1 MKRLTCLAAVA
12 ALWGLALGATEL
24 RPTEQSRL
32 PIGAVRPEGWLRV
45 QLEKQRDGITGNA
58 EKLYDDIGQSDWLT
72 GEKRGGQYAWER
84 GPYYAKGL
92 LSLAFALDDT
102 MLKARAKCSRSR
114 PCRSTKFL

>member
-1 MKRLTCLAAVA
+1 MESYLKMAAWKKRSLKTNNGDDMKRLICLAAVA
-12 ALWGLALGATEL
+12 ATCGVALDAAEL
-24 RPTEQSRL
+24 RPAEQSRL

-84 GPYYAKGL
+84 GP
-92 LSLAFALDDT
+92 
-102 MLKARAKCSRSR
+102 
-114 PCRSTKFL
+114 